1 MVDADSSD
9 AKLGKTLIED
19 IRSKVLRPTAVSR
32 DWRDVRDF
40 FLNDEKRKRLSEMK
54 WYKRWFY
61 KFFWLLKSLFLRLSA
76 VRRILL
82 VISLFLLLTSGNI
95 GLGNEN
101 IRNIIGIIILL
112 FILMLELKDKLLAR
126 NELIAG
132 RIVQSEL
139 LPQKSPL
146 IQGWDVWLFTR
157 PANDVGGDL
166 VDYIRLAPNRFGL
179 ILADVAGKGLG
190 AALLMAKL
198 QATVR
203 ALTPDYKSLADLGKK
218 INEIFY
224 RDTHANCFA
233 SLIYIEIRPDTGD
246 LALLNAGHIPP
257 LVAKHTKIS
266 ELSKGTAALGLAANT
281 NYAEQ
286 SLHIENNEF
295 LLIYSDGLTEAR
307 NDDGEFFGDNRILSL
322 LSDLNNLNAEQ
333 ICQKLVENV
342 DQFTGNAPQNDDLSL
357 IIVKRKT

>member
-9 AKLGKTLIED
+9 PKLGKTLIED
-19 IRSKVLRPTAVSR
+19 IRRGNLRPTTVRR

-40 FLNDEKRKRLSEMK
+40 FLNDERRKRLSEMK

-61 KFFWLLKSLFLRLSA
+61 KFFWLLKSLFLRLSP
-76 VRRILL
+76 VRRLLL
-82 VISLFLLLTSGNI
+82 VISLFLLLSSGYI
-95 GLGNEN
+95 GACNEN

-126 NELIAG
+126 NELVAG
-132 RIVQSEL
+132 RIVQNEL

-146 IQGWDVWLFTR
+146 IRGWDVWLYTR

-166 VDYIRLAPNRFGL
+166 VDYIRLDQNRFGI

-203 ALTPDYKSLADLGKK
+203 ALAPDYESLADLGKK

-224 RDTHANCFA
+224 RDTHSNCFA
-233 SLIYIEIRPDTGD
+233 SLIYIELRPDTGD
-246 LALLNAGHIPP
+246 ISLLNAGHIPP
-257 LVAKHTKIS
+257 LVSKTTKIH
-266 ELSKGTAALGLAANT
+266 EMSKGTAAIGLAANT
-281 NYAEQ
+281 SYSEQ

-295 LLIYSDGLTEAR
+295 LLIYSDGLTETR
-307 NDDGEFFGDNRILSL
+307 NDDGEFFGDNRTLTL
-322 LSDLNNLNAEQ
+322 LSDLNDLNAEH
-333 ICQKLVENV
+333 ICQKLVDGV

-357 IIVKRKT
+357 IIVKRQT